1 LLLQTSD
8 IAYAD
13 LFSLPGYD
21 ATLFLDSLTSPLDA
35 IGLPLAANIGLL
47 TLDSGFEFLLVEQ
60 AITAITNDINA
71 LIP

>member
-1 LLLQTSD
+1 
-8 IAYAD
+8 
-13 LFSLPGYD
+13 LPGYD
-21 ATLFLDSLTSPLDA
+21 ATLFLDSLASPLDA
-35 IGLPLAANIGLL
+35 IGLPLAANTGLL